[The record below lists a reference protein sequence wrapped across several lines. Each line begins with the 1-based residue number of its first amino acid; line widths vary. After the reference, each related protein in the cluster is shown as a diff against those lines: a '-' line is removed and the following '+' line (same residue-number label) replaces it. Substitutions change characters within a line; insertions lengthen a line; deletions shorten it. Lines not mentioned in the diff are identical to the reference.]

1 MYGKYNFSL
10 FSFFLSVV
18 AGPAAAASDEGQPAA
33 AASDEGQPAAAAS
46 DESQPAAAAS
56 DERQP
61 AAAAS
66 DDGQPAAAAII
77 NEIDKSCSS
86 FTNQI
91 TNQIQELSS
100 RDAGKFIHPFISLI

>member
-33 AASDEGQPAAAAS
+33 AASDE
-46 DESQPAAAAS
+46 SQPAADAAS